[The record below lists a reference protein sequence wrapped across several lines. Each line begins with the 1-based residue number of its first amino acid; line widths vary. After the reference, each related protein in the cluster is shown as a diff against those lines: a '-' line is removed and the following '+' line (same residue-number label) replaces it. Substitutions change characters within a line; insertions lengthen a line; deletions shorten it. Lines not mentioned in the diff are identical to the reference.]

1 MACLLVRQSGCSVCS
16 RTLSPAAEPRCGK
29 SHQRELKQTCF
40 AAAVMINPE
49 ATSRTRD
56 GACVLA
62 RNSIGIDAGY
72 HDAVAG
78 TEVFARRCDGE
89 PVRKINLF
97 RIL

>member
-1 MACLLVRQSGCSVCS
+1 
-16 RTLSPAAEPRCGK
+16 
-29 SHQRELKQTCF
+29 
-40 AAAVMINPE
+40 MINPE

-89 PVRKINLF
+89 PVRKINSCSETDNLPW
-97 RIL
+97 RDMVARHGYDHRSGTDLTGTYADRGYRTYVGDT